1 MAKERERR
9 PPLTFNYSQMRVPEY
24 QRLHPVAHSAQTPMV
39 IPDKA
44 LASWLVATSGP
55 CVSQYLRAM
64 SPLQFQY
71 PVPQPMWVPRWALNK
86 SASRQT
92 CATLD

>member
-1 MAKERERR
+1 MGVA
-9 PPLTFNYSQMRVPEY
+9 EY

-39 IPDKA
+39 ILDKA

-64 SPLQFQY
+64 SSLQFQY
-71 PVPQPMWVPRWALNK
+71 PVPQPVWVPRWAANE

-92 CATLD
+92 RATSD